1 MRVPTLRV
9 FPRSGLVFAGIGLI
23 CFSGCS
29 VVMATKQPGYKDL
42 SVLDSGHRRADV
54 VAELGTPLLTEEKDG
69 KKVDIFA
76 FTQGYSKGNKVGRAV
91 FHGVADVFS
100 FGLWEVVGTPT
111 EAIANGKEMKVEVT
125 YDQDDKVEK
134 VNYLQSKK

>member
-1 MRVPTLRV
+1 MLE
-9 FPRSGLVFAGIGLI
+9 AGH
-23 CFSGCS
+23 
-29 VVMATKQPGYKDL
+29 A
-42 SVLDSGHRRADV
+42 RADV
-54 VAELGTPLLTEEKDG
+54 VAELGKPLLSEEKEG
-69 KKVDIFA
+69 KKVDIFT

-111 EAIANGKEMKVEVT
+111 EAIANGKEIKVEVL